1 MSSSPAQPDTAA
13 SPEAHKECDLVMKGG
28 ITSGIVYPPLVI
40 ELHKVGYA
48 FRSVGGTSAGAIA
61 AAVTAAAEY
70 GKGSHAPGIEE
81 PSDCSFHK
89 LDEIRKWLGKDDHL
103 KDLFQP
109 SSDTAPLM
117 NTLFGYSELKALSWP
132 PLKLFVSFI
141 VNDTLAFIGGALLG
155 VALSFLLAVL
165 IAGDVYGVT
174 QGWGLIVPMLFG
186 LVGGLLVVV
195 WHLYQILKNT
205 LPDTAHGF
213 GLCTGRGKNLKQMD
227 KTVLTDW
234 LSASIND
241 LAGMGVGADDPPL
254 TFGMLWGRQDATTQ
268 GRKVDLRMMTSNLSQ
283 NQPYVLP
290 FEQDLFIFNEHE
302 LLRFFPPGVV
312 AHLVR
317 EARPHEGVQLPEGYY
332 FLPEAKELPVILAT
346 RMSLSFPVLISM
358 VPLYTLTPAAF
369 PGDVRAAIVEVPD
382 ERAVNAKAMTTRQ
395 KIVFTQSAGEGKSFA
410 PKSSEESQPLNPE
423 KALKRN
429 WFSDGGICSNF
440 PIHFFDSWLPTRP
453 TFGVNLTSQL
463 AKGTPQ
469 GETMAEVIKE
479 RSSIT
484 AARNEYGAAST
495 GSAARYD
502 KDVYLPKPDDI
513 LPPEWIPIDGLAKF
527 LENIFRT
534 AQNYRD
540 NMQSMLPSYR
550 ERIVQIR
557 LTDDE
562 GGLNL
567 DMSEEII
574 REVVKKGEDA
584 GKLLV
589 GDFSMQT
596 HQWVR
601 FRVLMKQM
609 ETSLNKMNE
618 VIREHPF
625 YLDMLNPP
633 LPTDFPYRR
642 DDEWLHDAKR
652 QLKEMG
658 ELISGLTPPKLF
670 QTEPPLPEPVLRV
683 TPEI

>member
-1 MSSSPAQPDTAA
+1 MSLNPVQPDPA
-13 SPEAHKECDLVMKGG
+13 PPCEEQKECDLVMKGG

-70 GKGSHAPGIEE
+70 GKVSHAPGIDE

-89 LDEIRKWLGKDDHL
+89 LNEIRKWLGEDDHL

-109 SSDTAPLM
+109 STDTAPLM
-117 NTLFGYSELKALSWP
+117 NTLFGYSELKALRWP
-132 PLKLFVSFI
+132 PLKLLVSFV

-155 VALSFLLAVL
+155 VALSFLLSLL
-165 IAGDVYGVT
+165 ISGDVYGVT
-174 QGWGLIVPMLFG
+174 EGWGLIVPVVFG
-186 LVGGLLVVV
+186 LIGGLLVVA

-205 LPDTAHGF
+205 LPDATHGF

-227 KTVLTDW
+227 KTVMTDW

-241 LAGMGVGADDPPL
+241 LAGKGTGAGDAPL
-254 TFGMLWGRQDATTQ
+254 TFGELWGKQDGATSE
-268 GRKVDLRMMTSNLSQ
+268 RKLDLRMMTSNLSQ

-290 FEQDLFIFNEHE
+290 FEQDLFIFNSHE

-312 AHLVR
+312 EHMVR
-317 EARPHEGVQLPEGYY
+317 EARPHEGVVLPEGYY
-332 FLPEAKELPVILAT
+332 FLPEAKELPVIFAT

-358 VPLYTLTPAAF
+358 IPLYTLSPAAF
-369 PGDVRAAIVEVPD
+369 PGEVRATIIEVPD
-382 ERAVNAKAMTTRQ
+382 ERATDAKAMTTRE
-395 KIVFTQSAGEGKSFA
+395 KIVFTQDAGEGKA
-410 PKSSEESQPLNPE
+410 LTPGGEGGQPLNLE

-469 GETMAEVIKE
+469 GEKMEEVVKE

-484 AARNEYGAAST
+484 AVRDEYGTAAT
-495 GSAARYD
+495 GATARYD

-513 LPPEWIPIDGLAKF
+513 LPPEWIPIDGLGKF

-567 DMSEEII
+567 DMSEKII
-574 REVVKKGEDA
+574 QEVVKKGQDA
-584 GKLLV
+584 GKVLV
-589 GDFSMQT
+589 GDFRMDT

-609 ETSLNKMNE
+609 ETSLNKMND
-618 VIREHPF
+618 VMRKCPF
-625 YLDMLNPP
+625 YLDTLNPP
-633 LPTDFPYRR
+633 LPTDFPYKRN
-642 DDEWLHDAKR
+642 DEWLRNAKR
-652 QLKEMG
+652 QLDEMG
-658 ELISGLTPPKLF
+658 QLIGGLKPENLF
-670 QTEPPLPEPVLRV
+670 QSEPPLPEPVLRV
-683 TPEI
+683 TPLI